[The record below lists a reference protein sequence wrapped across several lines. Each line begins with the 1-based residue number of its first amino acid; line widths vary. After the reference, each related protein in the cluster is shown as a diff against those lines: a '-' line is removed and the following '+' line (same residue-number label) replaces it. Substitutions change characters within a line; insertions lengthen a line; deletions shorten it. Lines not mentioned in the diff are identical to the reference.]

1 MTARNPFQIIRKLDK
16 KKTFAMAPFGQE
28 EIENPMKR
36 HLPNFLTMG
45 RLVLVPPI
53 VVLLF
58 FPGRLPSAVAG
69 GIFLLAS
76 LTDYFDGFIARRF
89 KLESSFGR
97 FLDPIAD
104 KVLVSAALIMLI
116 SLDRVPAW
124 IVMLIITREI
134 AVSALRAI
142 TKTWDTSLKPSTV
155 GKLKTVFQFSAIVP
169 LIVHYKYNLL
179 IPIDFHIVGTVLLY
193 VALILT
199 LWSGADYFLKFY
211 REYEVREDSDTGF

>member
-1 MTARNPFQIIRKLDK
+1 
-16 KKTFAMAPFGQE
+16 
-28 EIENPMKR
+28 MKR

-45 RLVLVPPI
+45 RLILVPPI
-53 VVLLF
+53 VLLLF
-58 FPGRLPSAVAG
+58 FPGRLPSGVAG
-69 GIFLLAS
+69 LIFLLAS

-116 SLDRVPAW
+116 SLDRVSAW

-134 AVSALRAI
+134 GVSALRAI
-142 TKTWDTSLKPSTV
+142 SKTWDTSLKPSPV

-169 LIVHYKYNLL
+169 LIIHYEYKFI
-179 IPIDFHIVGTVLLY
+179 IPIDFHVIGTVLLY
-193 VALILT
+193 VALFLT
-199 LWSGADYFLKFY
+199 WWSGIDYFLKFY
-211 REYEVREDSDTGF
+211 REYEVREDGDHGF